1 MRVDPER
8 LAERLAQGLAP
19 VYLVTGD
26 EPLLVE
32 EAGDAIRRA
41 ARSTGYLER
50 RVLSVEA
57 GFDWGGLYSE
67 SRSLSLFAER
77 RLLELRLPTA
87 KPGDKGAAALI
98 ELAETP
104 PPDTVLLVVCG
115 KLEKAAR
122 EAAWVR
128 AIDAA
133 GVVVTIWPLDA
144 ARLPAWIAARLKA
157 RKLRAAPGAVE
168 LLAHHMEG
176 NLLACA
182 QEIDKLAMTHGEGE
196 VGVAE
201 LEEALSDN
209 ARFTVFGLVDTCLKG
224 DAPVVARQLASLRAE
239 GVEPVLVLWALAR
252 ELRALAQFAGQLARG
267 GNESAVLSRV
277 WAQRRGPVRDALR
290 RLKPASWLA
299 LVARAAR
306 IDR

>member
-1 MRVDPER
+1 
-8 LAERLAQGLAP
+8 
-19 VYLVTGD
+19 
-26 EPLLVE
+26 
-32 EAGDAIRRA
+32 
-41 ARSTGYLER
+41 
-50 RVLSVEA
+50 
-57 GFDWGGLYSE
+57 
-67 SRSLSLFAER
+67 
-77 RLLELRLPTA
+77 
-87 KPGDKGAAALI
+87 
-98 ELAETP
+98 
-104 PPDTVLLVVCG
+104 
-115 KLEKAAR
+115 
-122 EAAWVR
+122 
-128 AIDAA
+128 
-133 GVVVTIWPLDA
+133 
-144 ARLPAWIAARLKA
+144 
-157 RKLRAAPGAVE
+157 LRAAPGAVE

-306 IDR
+306 IDRVIKGRASGDAWDELLSLSLAVCGVRPPPVE